1 MSRLLSRKASKE
13 REYDVMAKV
22 VIIGNTS
29 VGKTNLMLRFVDQN
43 SSTSHTPTIGVDF
56 RSKVIDVSQKNS
68 NSKSNTRIKLQL
80 WDTAGQ

>member
-22 VIIGNTS
+22 VIIGNS
-29 VGKTNLMLRFVDQN
+29 AVGKTNLMLRFVDQN
-43 SSTSHTPTIGVDF
+43 YSTSHTPTIGVDF
-56 RSKVIDVSQKNS
+56 RSRVIDVSQKNS
-68 NSKSNTRIKLQL
+68 NSKSNTRMKLQL